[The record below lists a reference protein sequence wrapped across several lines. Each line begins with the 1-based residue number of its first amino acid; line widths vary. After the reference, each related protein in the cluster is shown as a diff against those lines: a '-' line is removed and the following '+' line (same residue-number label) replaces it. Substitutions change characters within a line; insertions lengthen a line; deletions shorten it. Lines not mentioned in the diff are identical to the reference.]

1 MLFTSAPPHT
11 QKPIVKLRKQEG
23 QHCAFITAAHV
34 FLMPVCS
41 QKAVAQ
47 TANQNDLL
55 LHICSDRCHFF
66 SLQIFSAIY
75 KDASV
80 VGTLVILYTN
90 LPMYSGPK
98 KCKPS

>member
-1 MLFTSAPPHT
+1 MQSRGLFAA
-11 QKPIVKLRKQEG
+11 RK
-23 QHCAFITAAHV
+23 
-34 FLMPVCS
+34 
-41 QKAVAQ
+41 
-47 TANQNDLL
+47 LL
-55 LHICSDRCHFF
+55 LKLQIKIIYSYTFVVTDVIFSVFNFF
-66 SLQIFSAIY
+66 SVY